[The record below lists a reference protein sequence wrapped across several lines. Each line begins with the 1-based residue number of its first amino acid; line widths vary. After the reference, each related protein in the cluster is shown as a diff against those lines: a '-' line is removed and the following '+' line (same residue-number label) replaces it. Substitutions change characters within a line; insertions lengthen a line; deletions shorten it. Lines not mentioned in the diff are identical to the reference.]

1 MFGPVFNIKNFPNI
15 VYMLITYLLYNL
27 KSFILSKHRQ
37 NTLGEWSPQY
47 LRKFIRRWPPFAV
60 LFICLFISG
69 CAGSLLLRSLSLAV
83 ESGGTFW
90 LWCTGFS
97 LCWLLS
103 LCSTGSGTLRLQ
115 QLQQWA
121 QQRRLPGSRAQ
132 AQQRR
137 LPGSRAQAQQW
148 RHTGLA
154 ALWHAGSSQ
163 IRDWTCVSYTGRWIL
178 YHWPKRSPTK
188 LD

>member
-1 MFGPVFNIKNFPNI
+1 MFCPVFNIKNFPNI

-27 KSFILSKHRQ
+27 KSFILSKRRQ

-47 LRKFIRRWPPFAV
+47 LRKFIRRWPTFTV
-60 LFICLFISG
+60 LFICLLIFG
-69 CAGSLLLRSLSLAV
+69 HAGSLLLRSLSLAE
-83 ESGGTFW
+83 ESGGTFR
-90 LWCTGFS
+90 LWCAGFS

-103 LCSTGSGTLRLQ
+103 LHSTGSGTLRLQ
-115 QLQQWA
+115 QLQPWA
-121 QQRRLPGSRAQ
+121 QQWRLPGSRAQ
-132 AQQRR
+132 AQQ
-137 LPGSRAQAQQW
+137 L

-163 IRDWTCVSYTGRWIL
+163 IRDWTHVSYTGRWIL